1 MTAPRFMSAATFG
14 VTALALAGCDG
25 PQSALMPAGA
35 DARVLATLFWVM
47 LAGAVVLW
55 LVLNGLFLFATR
67 LSPTQHSRQWG
78 EAVIIGGGIVLPVAV
93 LAVLL
98 TYGLSIMPDQRAPGQ
113 GVRIA
118 VTGEQWWWRVD
129 YILPDGRKVAA
140 ANEIRLPI
148 GQRTEIALIS
158 NGVIHSFW
166 VPALGGKTDMIPGRV
181 NRMSLLAERAGIYR
195 GQCAEFCG
203 ASHALMAFQAVAMAP
218 AEFDA
223 WLTAQAGDAM
233 LPDGDTAQR
242 GAQVFAE
249 AGCGGCHAVR
259 GTGGVGHVGPDLT
272 HVGGRE
278 SIAAGTLP
286 VTAAAFARFIADP
299 AAIKPEAQ
307 MPAFG
312 FLPAADLAALGTFL
326 EGLK

>member
-1 MTAPRFMSAATFG
+1 
-14 VTALALAGCDG
+14 
-25 PQSALMPAGA
+25 
-35 DARVLATLFWVM
+35 VLATLFWVM
-47 LAGAVVLW
+47 LIGAAVLW
-55 LVLNGLFLFATR
+55 LTLNGLFLFATR
-67 LSPTQHSRQWG
+67 LSPANHSRRFG
-78 EAVIIGGGIVLPVAV
+78 EGVIVIGGVVLPVAV

-98 TYGLSIMPDQRAPGQ
+98 IYGLSIMPDQRAPGQ

-129 YILPDGRKVAA
+129 YILPDGRRVAA
-140 ANEIRLPI
+140 ANEIRLPV

-166 VPALGGKTDMIPGRV
+166 VPALGGKTDMIPGRI
-181 NRMSLLAERAGIYR
+181 NRMSLLAERVGVFR

-218 AEFDA
+218 ADFDA
-223 WLTAQAGDAM
+223 WLTAQAAGAM
-233 LPDGDTAQR
+233 PPDGATAQR
-242 GAQVFAE
+242 GAQVFA
-249 AGCGGCHAVR
+249 AQGCGGCHAVR
-259 GTGGVGHVGPDLT
+259 GTPAVGNVGPDLT

-278 SIAAGTLP
+278 SIAAGVLP

-299 AAIKPEAQ
+299 AAIKPEVQ
-307 MPAFG
+307 MPPFE
-312 FLPAADLAALGTFL
+312 FLSGADLAALGTYL